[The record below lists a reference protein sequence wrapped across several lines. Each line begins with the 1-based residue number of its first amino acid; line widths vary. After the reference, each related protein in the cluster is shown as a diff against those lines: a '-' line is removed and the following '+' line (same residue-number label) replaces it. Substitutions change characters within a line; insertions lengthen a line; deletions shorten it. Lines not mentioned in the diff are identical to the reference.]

1 MTVIATHLN
10 LLLLLLSA
18 APPGQSP
25 DIPALERA
33 AAANATDVQT
43 RQRLA
48 DAYLAAGRP
57 MDAVTH
63 LRRAAQIAPRDPAVW
78 YALGQAYNSVKQ
90 DALATFTSSSDEP
103 WRQLL
108 GADALLSTNHFA
120 DAFALYQATLERLPS
135 MVSIHDSVA
144 DIYDRTGHPP
154 WSVRERAKV
163 RLTTAD
169 CAART
174 ALCEFR
180 ARQFRAALAAASGDD
195 PESRY
200 WRARAANELA
210 LAAFKQLDV
219 LPDSAERRSVRAT
232 RAQAEERY
240 IDAIAELKAALK
252 LAPDEPALMFALASA
267 YYAAR
272 DFDLAIATSAPLL
285 QANPNDARL
294 LGLKGNSLLELR
306 RPEEAVPILEQAVA
320 RDPRNR
326 GVRLALGRAHLQ
338 SGNFS
343 AAIALIE
350 EQLPRDDDGSLH
362 LQLSRAYAGLGQS
375 DKARALLARSDEL
388 QRAARDRAAR
398 AAARTITPPK

>member
-1 MTVIATHLN
+1 VN
-10 LLLLLLSA
+10 LLPLLLVLSA
-18 APPGQSP
+18 APTGQAP
-25 DIPALERA
+25 DIAALERA
-33 AAANATDVQT
+33 VAASDADVLT

-63 LRRAAQIAPRDPAVW
+63 LRRATQIAPRVPAVW

-90 DALATFTSSSDEP
+90 DALATFTGSSDEP

-120 DAFALYQATLERLPS
+120 DAFALYQAALERLPS
-135 MVSIHDSVA
+135 MISVHDSLA
-144 DIYDRTGHPP
+144 DIYDRTGHPA
-154 WSVRERAKV
+154 WSARERAKV

-180 ARQFRAALAAASGDD
+180 ARQFRAALAAALGDD

-232 RAQAEERY
+232 RAQSDERY
-240 IDAIAELKAALK
+240 IDAVAELKAALK
-252 LAPDEPALMFALASA
+252 LAPGEPALTYALASA

-272 DFDLAIATSAPLL
+272 DFDLAITTSAPLL

-294 LGLKGNSLLELR
+294 LGLKGNSLLQLR

-320 RDPRNR
+320 RDPRNP

-338 SGNFS
+338 IGNFA

-350 EQLPRDDDGSLH
+350 EQLPGDDDGSLH
-362 LQLSRAYAGLGQS
+362 VQLSRAYMGLGQT
-375 DKARALLARSDEL
+375 DKARALLTESQEIR
-388 QRAARDRAAR
+388 RAADERRT
-398 AAARTITPPK
+398 AAAERTITAPKNP